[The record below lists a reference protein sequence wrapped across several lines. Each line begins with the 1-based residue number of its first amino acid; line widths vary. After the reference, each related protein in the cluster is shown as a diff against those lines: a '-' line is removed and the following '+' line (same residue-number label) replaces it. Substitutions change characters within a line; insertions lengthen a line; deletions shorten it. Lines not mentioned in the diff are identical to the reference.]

1 MNNLNDLKKHYDKKG
16 WVVYKKLFSVD
27 QINLINSIIDD
38 FLNKKIKYSLGKM
51 YGYNNAGKYQLKNQ
65 YTLKYGN
72 FYFKYNTEEEKI
84 EFYILNEELFFLLKK
99 VRKS

>member
-38 FLNKKIKYSLGKM
+38 FLNKKIKS
-51 YGYNNAGKYQLKNQ
+51 NNKVNRSINFIDNKKNI
-65 YTLKYGN
+65 N
-72 FYFKYNTEEEKI
+72 NI
-84 EFYILNEELFFLLKK
+84 N
-99 VRKS
+99 